1 MRRRLAALLLLC
13 CAFVAFGQKADGPRA
28 FDYDAKAPLDTQDAG
43 ADFRGDVG
51 IYDISYA
58 SPKGGRVSAYLVVP
72 PGKGPFA
79 AVIWGHWCWPNSDF
93 HNRKEFLDEAV
104 ALAPSGLASLLIDFP
119 IARPGYVA
127 DKDPLSEKQV
137 DELVEEVLAI
147 RRGADLLFSRPF
159 VDQKR
164 VAYVGHSCGASAG
177 AIVSGVDK
185 RFRAFVFMASPISDQ
200 AAVKTSQFQE
210 FRQKAGPEKVDAF
223 VAKYSWTDEGKYIA
237 HAAPASLFF
246 QYATK
251 EDFLTPDLAKATA
264 ELASQP
270 KLLKIYDAPHA
281 LNADARRDRIAFL
294 TDQLN
299 LKPLPPDVIAAIPV
313 LPQPPEPQP

>member
-1 MRRRLAALLLLC
+1 MRRRIAALFLLG
-13 CAFVAFGQKADGPRA
+13 CASVASGQKADGPRA
-28 FDYDAKAPLDTQDAG
+28 FDYDAKVPLDTQDAG

-51 IYDISYA
+51 IYDLSYA

-79 AVIWGHWCWPNSDF
+79 AIIWGHWCWPNSDF

-104 ALAPSGLASLLIDFP
+104 ALAPSGVTSLLIDFP

-127 DKDPLSEKQV
+127 DKDPLSDRQV
-137 DELVEEVLAI
+137 EELVEEVVAI
-147 RRGADLLFSRPF
+147 RRAADLLFSRPF

-185 RFRAFVFMASPISDQ
+185 RFRAFVFMASPISD
-200 AAVKTSQFQE
+200 AAAAKTPQFQE
-210 FRQKAGPEKVDAF
+210 FRQKTGPEKVDAF
-223 VAKYSWTDEGKYIA
+223 VAKYAWADKGKYIA
-237 HAAPASLFF
+237 HAAPASQLF

-270 KLLKIYDAPHA
+270 KQLKIYDAPHA
-281 LNADARRDRIAFL
+281 LNAEARRDRIAFL
-294 TDQLN
+294 AQQLQF
-299 LKPLPPDVIAAIPV
+299 KPPAPEAISAIPE
-313 LPQPPEPQP
+313 LPQPPEPKT